1 VRSHTPVWCCQLVT
15 TVPRNAEIT
24 VSFVCFP
31 PVTLGVRRVPPTL
44 RSLEL
49 RRSGTSSGAPP
60 PHLRA
65 LLAECALEDV
75 RRLKCAEHTIPVSRA
90 IL

>member
-1 VRSHTPVWCCQLVT
+1 M
-15 TVPRNAEIT
+15 
-24 VSFVCFP
+24 
-31 PVTLGVRRVPPTL
+31 PPTL

-75 RRLKCAEHTIPVSRA
+75 RRLKCAEHTIPVSGSKLLTTVKHVKVAKFRRKNGCRA
-90 IL
+90 WQ

>member
-1 VRSHTPVWCCQLVT
+1 
-15 TVPRNAEIT
+15 
-24 VSFVCFP
+24 
-31 PVTLGVRRVPPTL
+31 VTLAVRRVPPTL

-75 RRLKCAEHTIPVSRA
+75 RRLKCAEHTIPVSRSTV
-90 IL
+90 

>member
-1 VRSHTPVWCCQLVT
+1 MSL
-15 TVPRNAEIT
+15 A
-24 VSFVCFP
+24 
-31 PVTLGVRRVPPTL
+31 VRRVPPTL

-60 PHLRA
+60 PHLQT

-75 RRLKCAEHTIPVSRA
+75 WRLKCAEFTIPVRTRDAVGDLHRCSVHA
-90 IL
+90 QGVV

>member
-1 VRSHTPVWCCQLVT
+1 MVATAPQKAC
-15 TVPRNAEIT
+15 NAARIQS
-24 VSFVCFP
+24 VYLPS
-31 PVTLGVRRVPPTL
+31 VTLALRRVPPTL

-75 RRLKCAEHTIPVSRA
+75 RRLKCAEHTIPVSTST
-90 IL
+90 L